1 MTAACILL
9 VAALSACASERHDA
23 TIERV
28 LALEAKL
35 HALEESLEAAQ
46 EENAALKSELA
57 ALRQEQTDFLQ
68 RQEAAVAAEEHK
80 EEVADFEEGQE
91 EQLAALE
98 EGQARNDQRFD
109 DLDSRLRELEAVAAQ
124 VELLLPVI
132 ETWFKGK
139 DEGPESPEAAELEM
153 TAGLVEE
160 AGGEVHYIGHPARE
174 DRAILVTPPDAIEGE
189 IPLIVSLHGYGGNSA
204 AQSMYLPLHR
214 RVNTDG
220 FALLLPNGTR
230 DSEGNRFWNPTDQC
244 CDGGKSGEDDAAYL
258 TELIATAREVGDF
271 GPVYFFGYSNGG
283 FMAYWMACQGLPG
296 LRAVASLAGTSYMD
310 DAACEGAAPVSV
322 LHIHGT
328 DDAVILFDGDE
339 TKLGRKGDGKPVF
352 YAGAEEMV
360 TRWAARAGCG
370 WPDAP
375 EPYAL
380 LNFDRYVPGPE
391 TQAYRLEPGCAEG
404 INIELW
410 VSEGSG
416 HSPGYGDAFMDA
428 LLDWLLAQR

>member
-1 MTAACILL
+1 MAAIRIWEEKASPVWRYLSLTAACILL

-68 RQEAAVAAEEHK
+68 RQEAAVAAEEHE

-153 TAGLVEE
+153 TAGLAEE

-204 AQSMYLPLHR
+204 VQSMYLPLHR
-214 RVNTDG
+214 RVNADG

-244 CDGGKSGEDDAAYL
+244 CDGGKSGEGRRRLSDRA
-258 TELIATAREVGDF
+258 
-271 GPVYFFGYSNGG
+271 YSNGAG
-283 FMAYWMACQGLPG
+283 GRGLRAGLLLRLLQRRVHGLLDGLPG
-296 LRAVASLAGTSYMD
+296 TARPARRRQPGRNQ
-310 DAACEGAAPVSV
+310 
-322 LHIHGT
+322 LH
-328 DDAVILFDGDE
+328 
-339 TKLGRKGDGKPVF
+339 GR
-352 YAGAEEMV
+352 
-360 TRWAARAGCG
+360 
-370 WPDAP
+370 
-375 EPYAL
+375 
-380 LNFDRYVPGPE
+380 
-391 TQAYRLEPGCAEG
+391 
-404 INIELW
+404 
-410 VSEGSG
+410 
-416 HSPGYGDAFMDA
+416 
-428 LLDWLLAQR
+428 